1 MREDFDNVEIISN
14 LRITTLRSYMERII
28 PLWKDNLEDFGFL
41 HVWNYFQF
49 KNYNCFFERT
59 IWKILALYVRSYFQF
74 ENYNLKWNSFFETI
88 WKILAYM
95 FEIISNL
102 RITIL
107 IKWNSFF
114 DTIRK
119 ILTFYMFEI
128 ISNLRITIVS
138 LFYNCLKLFPIW
150 VLRFLRED
158 FNNVEIIFNLRI
170 TIVSLRRRL
179 EKFWPFT
186 CLKLFP
192 IWVL

>member
-49 KNYNCFFERT
+49 KNYNCFFER
-59 IWKILALYVRSYFQF
+59 
-74 ENYNLKWNSFFETI
+74 TI